1 MMSAPIVRHWWTSL
15 QNKSKAVSITEL
27 RSSPGLL
34 STARKKYIWVL
45 LVCTVFGLNYC
56 KKYYLDLHVTSCAFA
71 HRQPQL
77 QKLIFT
83 DRKPPLLMTVLL
95 SIKTSLHLYA
105 YYFDCKQIITE
116 VARKK
121 AHRTTIPHQRGR
133 GSNTC

>member
-1 MMSAPIVRHWWTSL
+1 MKSAPTVRHCWTSL

-45 LVCTVFGLNYC
+45 LVCTILGLNYC
-56 KKYYLDLHVTSCAFA
+56 KKYYLDLHVTSYI
-71 HRQPQL
+71 